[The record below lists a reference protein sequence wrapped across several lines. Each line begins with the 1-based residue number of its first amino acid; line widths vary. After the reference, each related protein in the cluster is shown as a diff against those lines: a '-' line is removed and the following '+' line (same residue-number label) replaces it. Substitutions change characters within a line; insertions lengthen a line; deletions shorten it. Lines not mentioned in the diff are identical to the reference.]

1 MTLLMISS
9 KDFMFSTWL
18 SASALHKGAKTS
30 SSHMGIL
37 CVVSLDAT
45 DIVATTRLK
54 YDKGDIKP
62 GCN

>member
-1 MTLLMISS
+1 MTLRMISS

-18 SASALHKGAKTS
+18 SASALHKGAKKY
-30 SSHMGIL
+30 SSHTGIL

-54 YDKGDIKP
+54 YENGDMKP
-62 GCN
+62 GRN